1 MDRQLFALS
10 LGFLAC
16 ILFTDHAFGAD
27 NPPRCAGRARV
38 VTQLAERWGES
49 RRAVGLAGNE
59 AVLELYTSLTT
70 GTFTLIASL
79 PDGRACM
86 VASGDHFE
94 LIAPDKPGNPA

>member
-10 LGFLAC
+10 LGFAAC
-16 ILFTDHAFGAD
+16 ILFAGRAYGQES
-27 NPPRCAGRARV
+27 PRCADRAQV
-38 VTQLAERWGES
+38 VAQLAERWGEG
-49 RRAVGLAGNE
+49 RRAVGLAGNQ
-59 AVLELYTSLTT
+59 AVLELYTSPAT

-94 LIAPDKPGNPA
+94 LTPPEKPGNPA

>member
-10 LGFLAC
+10 LGFAAC
-16 ILFTDHAFGAD
+16 ILFPDRAFGQDRA
-27 NPPRCAGRARV
+27 RCADRAGIIA
-38 VTQLAERWGES
+38 QLAERWGES
-49 RRAVGLAGNE
+49 RRATGLAGNQ
-59 AVLELYTSLTT
+59 AVLELFTSPTS

-94 LIAPDKPGNPA
+94 LIPPEKPGVPS